1 MSGKAEISEL
11 ELHAYLDGELGADRL
26 HGVEA
31 AIEADPSLADRAAE
45 FRAGKLRI
53 KQVYGP
59 LADRRVPD
67 EWMALVRGRPT
78 RPARHMSW
86 RLAAPIA
93 AVFLLV
99 VALGT
104 FSFLTNRGGP
114 SGEIVQ
120 TALEAR
126 GAATSVPVK
135 VLGIPQGAD
144 LHQYDGVLTATV
156 GLDVKVPDMAAL
168 GYQLVQI
175 RLYGAA
181 AKGAAELSYRDR
193 ENRLFTLY
201 LRHSDGTVRFDQ
213 FMRDNL
219 RICVWQDE
227 ELGTVMAGNVST
239 AAMQRLASL
248 AYTGLTL

>member
-1 MSGKAEISEL
+1 MSGKAEISEI
-11 ELHAYLDGELGADRL
+11 ELHAYIDGELTSGRL
-26 HGVEA
+26 HDVEA
-31 AIEADPSLADRAAE
+31 TMEADPSLAERAAA

-59 LADRRVPD
+59 LEDRRLPD
-67 EWMALVRGRPT
+67 EWVALVRRCATPGV
-78 RPARHMSW
+78 RHISW
-86 RLAAPIA
+86 RLLGSIA
-93 AVFLLV
+93 AVFLLL
-99 VALGT
+99 VAVGT
-104 FSFLTNRGGP
+104 YAFLMDRTGP

-126 GAATSVPVK
+126 GAASVPVK
-135 VLGIPQGAD
+135 VLGIPQGSD
-144 LHQYDGVLTATV
+144 VHQYDGVLTATV
-156 GLDVKVPDMAAL
+156 GLDVKVPDMTAL
-168 GYQLVQI
+168 GYQLIQI
-175 RLYGAA
+175 RLYGSSD
-181 AKGAAELSYRDR
+181 KGAAELSYRDR

-213 FMRDNL
+213 FMHDGL

-227 ELGTVMAGNVST
+227 EFGTVMAGNVST